1 MCQIGCM
8 KRKKNS
14 SRLPFAIFIFGIIV
28 LAFAAVRSLLPKP
41 QSADIFLVSDSAVV
55 DGETTLTGVLR
66 KDSPVGEPGG
76 FFLAL
81 EDGKPV
87 TLDIEGMDHLIGLSV
102 SLTGHLTP
110 SLGPH
115 LPMVMQ
121 VSSLTVLE

>member
-1 MCQIGCM
+1 M

-14 SRLPFAIFIFGIIV
+14 SRLQLAIFIIGITTLSFVAI
-28 LAFAAVRSLLPKP
+28 RSLLPKP

-55 DGETTLTGVLR
+55 EGETTLTGVLL

-87 TLDIEGMDHLIGLSV
+87 SLDIEGMDHLIGVSV

-110 SLGPH
+110 SLGAN

-121 VSSLTVLE
+121 VNSLTTLE